1 MGETV
6 GVAGSVPLQ
15 QPVGFEV
22 AQVVA
27 ELGQPVGGVGEVE
40 GGEDDVVSG
49 DLLIAAIM
57 RKNVLAR
64 WKIISRVPMNAMPA
78 EWCNRLNLEPAPR

>member
-64 WKIISRVPMNAMPA
+64 WKIISRVP
-78 EWCNRLNLEPAPR
+78 